1 MHIDKDFQNVK
12 NQYQEKYDQHGY
24 SLKSLKMDKGK
35 QDIRFDVLT
44 SQYDCNGKSILD
56 IGCGFGDLNR
66 KLKTFDTYSYLGIDL
81 VDDFI
86 KEAESRYLG
95 NNIRFE
101 CANIFERTF
110 DEDIDYAIGCGIFNM
125 KFLERDN
132 YDFVEAVMDKIFGA
146 VNDGFAFDFL
156 SDKVDYTLP
165 ETFHYSPEKILSM
178 AYKLSRNVILR
189 NDYMPFEFALFVFK
203 DDSFLKEDTLFCRY
217 KKLHGVS
224 AF

>member
-1 MHIDKDFQNVK
+1 MLIDKDFQNVK
-12 NQYQEKYDQHGY
+12 KLYQEQYDQYGY

-35 QDIRFDVLT
+35 QDIRFDILS
-44 SQYDCNGKSILD
+44 SQYDFTGKSVLD

-66 KLKTFDTYSYLGIDL
+66 KLRSFDTYSYLGIDL

-86 KEAESRYLG
+86 KEAESRYTG
-95 NNIRFE
+95 DNIRFE
-101 CANIFERTF
+101 CANIFDYAFSEN
-110 DEDIDYAIGCGIFNM
+110 IDYAIGCGIFNM

-132 YDFVEAVMDKIFGA
+132 YDFVKSVMDKVFGV

-189 NDYMPFEFALFVFK
+189 NDYMPFEFSLFLFK
-203 DDSFLKEDTLFCRY
+203 DDSFSDVDTIFKLY
-217 KKLHGVS
+217 KNRVKR
-224 AF
+224 